1 MKNSYSILAAFVGGA
16 LVGSALALLFAPE
29 SGKETR
35 KRITDFL
42 DKNGLKLEDSD
53 NEAQEFIVDNDS
65 NSSKV

>member
-35 KRITDFL
+35 KKITDFL

-53 NEAQEFIVDNDS
+53 NEAEDLIVNNES
-65 NSSKV
+65 TSKTV